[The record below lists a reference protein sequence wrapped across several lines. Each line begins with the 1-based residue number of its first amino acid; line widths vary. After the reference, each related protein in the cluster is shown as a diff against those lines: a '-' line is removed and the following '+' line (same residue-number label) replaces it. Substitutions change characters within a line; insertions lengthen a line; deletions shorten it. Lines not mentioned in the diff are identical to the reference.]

1 MGTSGEGIKM
11 ADTED
16 SDPRKVIASFLSGL
30 PTTIRTE
37 ALLFV
42 ILYAV
47 GIDPP
52 DDKNQFEDIVLNYL
66 MTDGIEAIGAVICVA
81 AVIDFSLERFVSNLD
96 GAEAAFKKMI
106 DQFPQNRAL
115 EQAHLSFPLRQRHW
129 EQALADWRNLRATKL
144 TPQKLRDFEDSQ
156 LNPLPRR

>member
-1 MGTSGEGIKM
+1 M
-11 ADTED
+11 ADIED

-52 DDKNQFEDIVLNYL
+52 DDKNQFEDVMLNYL
-66 MTDGIEAIGAVICVA
+66 STSGIEAIGAVICAA
-81 AVIDFSLERFVSNLD
+81 AVIDHSLEGFVSKLD
-96 GAEAAFKKMI
+96 GAEAAFKKMR

-115 EQAHLSFPLRQRHW
+115 QQAHLSLPLRRRHW
-129 EQALADWRNLRATKL
+129 EQALAEWKLLRATKL
-144 TPQKLRDFEDSQ
+144 SPQMLRDFESIQ
-156 LNPLPRR
+156 LSLLPPR

>member
-1 MGTSGEGIKM
+1 M

-42 ILYAV
+42 ILYAA

-52 DDKNQFEDIVLNYL
+52 DDKNRFEDIAQNYL
-66 MTDGIEAIGAVICVA
+66 TTSGIEAISAVICAA
-81 AVIDFSLERFVSNLD
+81 AVIDFSLERFVSKLD
-96 GAEAAFKKMI
+96 VAEAAFRKMR
-106 DQFPQNRAL
+106 DQFPENRAL
-115 EQAHLSFPLRQRHW
+115 EQAHLSFPLRQRHL
-129 EQALADWRNLRATKL
+129 EKALADWRNLRATKL

-156 LNPLPRR
+156 LNPLPRQ